1 VHSSQLLLLERC
13 GSDAISSALLCLS
26 STVRT
31 KAAGLYQALAGADAL
46 LVRLSC
52 DAVVAA
58 YVVTPITSYCASR
71 RFRARPW
78 ITAVAGPVLCCASAG
93 LPGGLATFKACLNAC
108 LRRYC

>member
-58 YVVTPITSYCASR
+58 YVVTPITSYCESQQEVPGQALDHCSGR
-71 RFRARPW
+71 
-78 ITAVAGPVLCCASAG
+78 TCA
-93 LPGGLATFKACLNAC
+93 LLRICWLAWRLSY
-108 LRRYC
+108 L